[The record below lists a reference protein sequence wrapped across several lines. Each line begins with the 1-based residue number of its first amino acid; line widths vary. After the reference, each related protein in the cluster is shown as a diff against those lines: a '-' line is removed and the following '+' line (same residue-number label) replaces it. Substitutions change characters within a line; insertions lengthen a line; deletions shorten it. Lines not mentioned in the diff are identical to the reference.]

1 MLLISENM
9 ELSSSTNLGLSK
21 LGLKFD
27 TRILKILDIIHIR
40 RSYWASS
47 LQLNGKRLG
56 PSPVFFSVGKRA
68 TAGPIHRDP
77 YQFTLPAVVRA
88 PSFQASK
95 ARSS

>member
-1 MLLISENM
+1 MLLMSENM

-27 TRILKILDIIHIR
+27 TRILKILDIIHTR
-40 RSYWASS
+40 RTYWTSS

-68 TAGPIHRDP
+68 TAGPIH
-77 YQFTLPAVVRA
+77 
-88 PSFQASK
+88 
-95 ARSS
+95 